1 MVKKATSKASS
12 KQSAA
17 ANPKAGVK
25 KTEKETAK
33 PKSPRFQEKAPEAYV
48 FWCCDGRKFCD
59 MRELAEGLAAISD
72 DTYTYHVNQ
81 EKNDFCNWVRDIILD
96 TELADS
102 LVLATSKT
110 AAAQCVADRL
120 TFLITECD

>member
-1 MVKKATSKASS
+1 MVKKATSKTST
-12 KQSAA
+12 
-17 ANPKAGVK
+17 K
-25 KTEKETAK
+25 KTISAPKSSVQEIKKTAAK

-72 DTYTYHVNQ
+72 DTYTYHANQ

-102 LVLATSKT
+102 LVLAASRT

-120 TFLITECD
+120 AFLITEGD